1 MSAKTLRMALYG
13 LVAVVVLYG
22 ATMLV
27 GGGDGGSAAGD
38 GALEDALAE
47 LATEPHTDF
56 AISGPRDTLRLERG
70 AAGWTVNGFEADSGA
85 VSRFLRAVA
94 EVEVGNVA
102 AANPAN
108 HARLGIA
115 ADSAW
120 TIAAEGRPAILLGKA
135 GNRFRT
141 AYARLP
147 GADRVSHI
155 EGDLRSAAARP
166 LVDWRDKVIVETD
179 TAMVAA
185 IRVARDGR
193 TVLYERQDS
202 SWTTGGAEADAT
214 TVRNILQEL
223 ASMRATG
230 FAPEGFE
237 MPAEPERAVVATDA
251 EGNELAALTLA
262 EGEGNY
268 RVMAAGRSY
277 IFEVASFRA
286 DRVAPGPD
294 EG

>member
-22 ATMLV
+22 ATTLL
-27 GGGDGGSAAGD
+27 GGGDGGSAVGD
-38 GALEDALAE
+38 AALEDALAG

-56 AISGPRDTLRLERG
+56 AIFGPRDTLRLERG
-70 AAGWTVNGFEADSGA
+70 AAGWMVNGFEADSGA
-85 VSRFLRAVA
+85 VARLVRAVA

-102 AANPAN
+102 ATNPAN

-115 ADSAW
+115 GDSAW
-120 TIAAEGRPAILLGKA
+120 TISAEGRPTVLLGKA

-166 LVDWRDKVIVETD
+166 LFDWRDKVIIETD
-179 TAMVAA
+179 TALVAA
-185 IRVARDGR
+185 IRVTHGGA

-202 SWTTGGAEADAT
+202 SWTADGAEADAT

-223 ASMRATG
+223 ANMRASG
-230 FAPEGFE
+230 FAPEGTE
-237 MPAEPERAVVATDA
+237 MPAEPERAVVASDG
-251 EGNELAALTLA
+251 EGNELAALELA
-262 EGEGNY
+262 GGEGNV
-268 RVMAAGRSY
+268 RVMVAGRPY
-277 IFEVASFRA
+277 IFEVATFRA